1 MEIVTYVSPV
11 IALLLSALTWT
22 MFGYFSAWRK
32 NHNKADW
39 QGFEPKKLKADLLL
53 GLVLGVASV
62 IATIFLDGDLTP
74 ILTAQGFLLAI
85 QAGFGV
91 VAMVDKF
98 IIGGLFGK

>member
-1 MEIVTYVSPV
+1 MEIVTYVLPV
-11 IALLLSALTWT
+11 IALLFSALTWT

-32 NHNKADW
+32 NHNKPEW
-39 QGFEPKKLKADLLL
+39 EGFDKSKLRTDLIL
-53 GLVLGVASV
+53 GLVLGIASV
-62 IATIFLDGDLTP
+62 MATIFLEGDLTP
-74 ILTAQGFLLAI
+74 ILTAQGFLFAI